1 MSILLDLQNASTS
14 NQLPS
19 EADFVLWSEKALQ
32 HADAEWEV
40 TIRLVDEDES
50 QTLNRDYRGKDKP
63 TNVLS
68 FPADIPEELGLNLL
82 GDLVIC
88 VPVVIQEAQEQDKL
102 VTAHW
107 AHMVIHG
114 ILHLQGFDHIELDEA
129 DAMEALEIKI
139 LADLGYPDPYVES
152 E

>member
-1 MSILLDLQNASTS
+1 MLTLDLQVATECEH
-14 NQLPS
+14 LPS
-19 EADFVLWSEKALQ
+19 EDDLFKWATLAVRDQ
-32 HADAEWEV
+32 DTPTEV

-50 QTLNRDYRGKDKP
+50 ADLNETYRGKKGP

-68 FPADIPEELGLNLL
+68 FEFELPPGVELPERPL

-88 VPVVIQEAQEQDKL
+88 VPVVVREAQEQEKE

-114 ILHLQGFDHIELDEA
+114 MLHLQGYDHILDSDAEIMEHLETEL
-129 DAMEALEIKI
+129 MLK
-139 LADLGYPDPYVES
+139 LGYNAPYED
-152 E
+152 